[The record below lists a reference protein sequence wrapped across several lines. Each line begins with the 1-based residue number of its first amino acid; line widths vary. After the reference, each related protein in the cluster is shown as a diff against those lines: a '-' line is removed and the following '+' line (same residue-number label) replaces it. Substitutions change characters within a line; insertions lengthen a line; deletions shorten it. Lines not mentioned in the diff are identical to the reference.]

1 MHLLSL
7 SFKYFPNVKVL
18 SKWTYIIFIVLIHIK
33 KCLCSSSPFTWI
45 KSCIL
50 FSLILNNLSFNLY
63 IRLLNIILLINII
76 WLLFHS
82 MNIINTLVMD
92 LNHRGRNINLKILK
106 IVKNKMISFKRISE
120 LLKVTL
126 NPFWFNIEFEVFS
139 F

>member
-33 KCLCSSSPFTWI
+33 KCLCSSSPFTRI

-50 FSLILNNLSFNLY
+50 FSIFLNYLSINLL
-63 IRLLNIILLINII
+63 IRLLNIFLLINII
-76 WLLFHS
+76 LLVFHS
-82 MNIINTLVMD
+82 MDIINTLIMD
-92 LNHRGRNINLKILK
+92 LNHRGRNIYLKILK
-106 IVKNKMISFKRISE
+106 IVKNKMISFKRISK
-120 LLKVTL
+120 LLKVSL
-126 NPFWFNIEFEVFS
+126 DS